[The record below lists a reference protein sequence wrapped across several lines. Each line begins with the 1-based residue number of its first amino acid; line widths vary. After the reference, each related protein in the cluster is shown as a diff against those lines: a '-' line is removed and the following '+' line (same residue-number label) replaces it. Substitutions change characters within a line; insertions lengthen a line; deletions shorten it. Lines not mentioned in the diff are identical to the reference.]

1 VHYSVKQ
8 FLLSNLQ
15 DLANIAFIIKSAQL
29 TIADIIVTYLS
40 YSVFR
45 TKVLTIKVL
54 QIAIELALSR
64 IICLT
69 LESSSSV

>member
-1 VHYSVKQ
+1 MHYSVKQ